1 MTPLAATKPTAEN
14 LIDYTKKDS
23 FDALYH
29 ELAKGIHIM
38 KNDEVYTINQA
49 WDKIDKNYHLWKK
62 LTIKGFSIYYKSY
75 STYLMFFV
83 VDVTTIIVIRILK
96 DRMYG
101 SRIYIGWSKFL
112 RDFKV
117 LQISFNINKKHF
129 HLHFYMIK

>member
-49 WDKIDKNYHLWKK
+49 WDKIDKNYHL
-62 LTIKGFSIYYKSY
+62 
-75 STYLMFFV
+75 
-83 VDVTTIIVIRILK
+83 
-96 DRMYG
+96 
-101 SRIYIGWSKFL
+101 
-112 RDFKV
+112 
-117 LQISFNINKKHF
+117 
-129 HLHFYMIK
+129 